1 MKCETYCLGNVCTF
15 IDYRGK
21 TPPKTTS
28 GIPLIT
34 AKIVKNGAIQE
45 PQEFIAESYY
55 DEWMRRGIPKQGSV
69 VFTTEAPLGEVARI
83 RTNDKLA
90 FAQRIIVLESKQ
102 QYLNP
107 DYLFYSLQDCV
118 LKSRIEARA
127 TGTTVIGIKAAELK
141 RVEIDLPPLLTQKQ
155 IAAVLCVLDDKIELN
170 NKINDNLQQQAF
182 AFFDRLMIEADNDDC
197 IVSDYADLN
206 PRRVLA
212 KHQIARSIDMSQL
225 STSGAFPSGWE
236 MKPFNGGM
244 RFANGDTLLARITPC
259 LENGKT
265 AFIDFLDEGEVAFGS
280 TEYIV
285 LAPRKNVPSEMLYCL
300 ARYPAFVDYAV
311 KNMNGSS
318 GRQRVSAE
326 TIGQFRLPKF
336 DEQSLLKFGEA
347 VKPMFLKMRYNSLEN
362 IRLAELRDA
371 LLPKLMSG
379 ELDVSAVEL

>member
-155 IAAVLCVLDDKIELN
+155 IAAVLCVIDHIDEFIFDGTYLLIAEDGENLKSKKQNIAQVVDGQFWVNNHAHIVQGNALCDTRYLCYLLNSIDLSGYVTGSAQPKLSQANLNAVTLSLPSIDMQKKIVECLYMFDQKIAVN
-170 NKINDNLQQQAF
+170 QKINDNLQQQAF
-182 AFFDRLMIEADNDDC
+182 AFFDRLMIEA
-197 IVSDYADLN
+197 
-206 PRRVLA
+206 
-212 KHQIARSIDMSQL
+212 
-225 STSGAFPSGWE
+225 GW
-236 MKPFNGGM
+236 F
-244 RFANGDTLLARITPC
+244 
-259 LENGKT
+259 
-265 AFIDFLDEGEVAFGS
+265 
-280 TEYIV
+280 YIM
-285 LAPRKNVPSEMLYCL
+285 AHH
-300 ARYPAFVDYAV
+300 
-311 KNMNGSS
+311 
-318 GRQRVSAE
+318 
-326 TIGQFRLPKF
+326 
-336 DEQSLLKFGEA
+336 
-347 VKPMFLKMRYNSLEN
+347 N
-362 IRLAELRDA
+362 IE
-371 LLPKLMSG
+371 PN
-379 ELDVSAVEL
+379 

>member
-118 LKSRIEARA
+118 VKSRIEARA

-170 NKINDNLQQQAF
+170 NKINDNLA
-182 AFFDRLMIEADNDDC
+182 A
-197 IVSDYADLN
+197 
-206 PRRVLA
+206 
-212 KHQIARSIDMSQL
+212 
-225 STSGAFPSGWE
+225 
-236 MKPFNGGM
+236 
-244 RFANGDTLLARITPC
+244 
-259 LENGKT
+259 
-265 AFIDFLDEGEVAFGS
+265 
-280 TEYIV
+280 
-285 LAPRKNVPSEMLYCL
+285 
-300 ARYPAFVDYAV
+300 
-311 KNMNGSS
+311 
-318 GRQRVSAE
+318 
-326 TIGQFRLPKF
+326 
-336 DEQSLLKFGEA
+336 
-347 VKPMFLKMRYNSLEN
+347 
-362 IRLAELRDA
+362 
-371 LLPKLMSG
+371 
-379 ELDVSAVEL
+379 

>member
-170 NKINDNLQQQAF
+170 NKINDNLEQQ
-182 AFFDRLMIEADNDDC
+182 IEAIFNNKYAPSLCCPNWVVGTIGDVVTLQRGYDLPRDKM
-197 IVSDYADLN
+197 VSGSYPVAGSTDTIFYHNEYTTEAPCVVMGRSGNIGKPRLYMERCWAHNTTLFVKDFKGNN
-206 PRRVLA
+206 PYWSYYML
-212 KHQIARSIDMSQL
+212 RSIDYSQFRGGSAVPTLNRNHVHSFEISIPPVNQQNEFAEIILPLLLLIENNRKEIKRL
-225 STSGAFPSGWE
+225 ST
-236 MKPFNGGM
+236 
-244 RFANGDTLLARITPC
+244 L
-259 LENGKT
+259 
-265 AFIDFLDEGEVAFGS
+265 
-280 TEYIV
+280 
-285 LAPRKNVPSEMLYCL
+285 
-300 ARYPAFVDYAV
+300 
-311 KNMNGSS
+311 
-318 GRQRVSAE
+318 RQ
-326 TIGQFRLPKF
+326 
-336 DEQSLLKFGEA
+336 
-347 VKPMFLKMRYNSLEN
+347 
-362 IRLAELRDA
+362 A
-371 LLPKLMSG
+371 LLPKLMAG
-379 ELDVSAVEL
+379 EIDISDIDL